1 MDSIESF
8 PGVKLTGR
16 ESEILALLA
25 KGKST
30 KAVASELN
38 LSPETIIWYRKQLH
52 RKFGVHST
60 AELLMKAVQSKLL

>member
-1 MDSIESF
+1 MNSNGSF
-8 PGVKLTGR
+8 PSLKLTAR

-25 KGKST
+25 KGKSS

-60 AELLMKAVQSKLL
+60 AELLMKAVEYQLL

>member
-1 MDSIESF
+1 MDTNEVF
-8 PGVKLTGR
+8 PSMKITAR
-16 ESEILALLA
+16 ERQILCLLA

-30 KAVASELN
+30 KAMASELN

-60 AELLMKAVQSKLL
+60 AELLMKAVEYKLL